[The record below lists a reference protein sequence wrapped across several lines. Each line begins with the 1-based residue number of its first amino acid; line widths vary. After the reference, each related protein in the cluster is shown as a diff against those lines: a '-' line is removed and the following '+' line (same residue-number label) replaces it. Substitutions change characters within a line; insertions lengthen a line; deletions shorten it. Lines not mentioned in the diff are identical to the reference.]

1 MATQEAAHE
10 WGAPVDVDVPSLSRI
25 YDHLLGGGHN
35 FASDRAVAAAIMA
48 LAPRYDVLVRESRAF
63 VRRAV
68 LHMLTAG
75 IEQFLDLG
83 AGLGGVRHVHELAQA
98 EQPRARVVYVD
109 RDPVAVASLELN
121 VHADDPS
128 TGVIEADLRHV
139 DEVLD
144 HAVTARVLDL
154 TRPVGVVAGAVL
166 HCLPDADEVAATLAG
181 YHERLAPGS
190 LLAAS
195 HADGIVLGLETAAA
209 VEDRFARAGITLVH
223 RSRREFADLLGLWQ
237 PHPDGVA
244 PVGLWRPEGLTL
256 PMRECLWGN
265 AVLAG
270 RHEPTS
276 RA

>member
-1 MATQEAAHE
+1 MATHE
-10 WGAPVDVDVPSLSRI
+10 RASGLEQQVDPDTPSLSRI

-48 LAPRYDVLVRESRAF
+48 LVPRYDVFVRESRAF

-75 IEQFLDLG
+75 VEQFLDLG
-83 AGLGGVRHVHELAQA
+83 AGLGGVRHLHELAQA
-98 EQPRARVVYVD
+98 ERPQTRVVYVD
-109 RDPVAVASLELN
+109 RDPVAVAGLRLI
-121 VHADDPS
+121 VRGDDPS

-144 HAVTARVLDL
+144 HAVTTRLLDL
-154 TRPVGVVAGAVL
+154 TRPVGVVTGSVL
-166 HCLPDADEVAATLAG
+166 HCLPDAEEVAATLAR
-181 YHERLAPGS
+181 YHDRLAPGS

-223 RSRREFADLLGLWQ
+223 RSRREFADLLGPWQ

-244 PVGLWRPEGLTL
+244 PIGLWRPDGLTL

-265 AVLAG
+265 AVLAS
-270 RHEPTS
+270 RHEPMD